1 MNNPLEGDD
10 QATQVKDEEVDP
22 ALRLATDGK
31 AEEAAEETQDQKGAS
46 HDIPH
51 FRLLKR
57 TAT

>member
-10 QATQVKDEEVDP
+10 QATQVKDEKVDP
-22 ALRLATDGK
+22 ALAMDGK

-46 HDIPH
+46 NDIPY